1 LFLSRE
7 ATLRLYVTLSH
18 GIHRV
23 GIGYAPTPIG
33 FMRQGDKLVPDSGEQ
48 WTVRRIL
55 DLRGGGMS
63 YGRIA
68 KQLNADGVTG
78 KAGGNR

>member
-1 LFLSRE
+1 
-7 ATLRLYVTLSH
+7 
-18 GIHRV
+18 
-23 GIGYAPTPIG
+23 
-33 FMRQGDKLVPDSGEQ
+33 MRNGDDLVPDAGEQ
-48 WTVRRIL
+48 RTVRRIL
-55 DLRGGGMS
+55 DLHGAGMS